1 MADDTPLHPNRG
13 RKDAGA
19 YHHGDLRRALMAAAV
34 AEIER
39 VGPEFV
45 NLSALAKSLGVSQ
58 PAPYRHF
65 ADREALLAAIAR
77 QGFEIYEANLEEAIA
92 SGSRFSAPRRIAEAH
107 VAFGLAHPGLY
118 RLMFAAYAA
127 PADAAED
134 GPVSGAVLAFTRL
147 LEAVRAIGYGQGARR
162 RALRIWAA
170 AHGLVM
176 LAGQEAFAED
186 MAKTPLS
193 ALIDDIVA

>member
-1 MADDTPLHPNRG
+1 MTDDTQPDPNRG
-13 RKDAGA
+13 GKDAGA
-19 YHHGDLRRALMAAAV
+19 YHHGDLRRALLAAAV
-34 AEIER
+34 AEVER

-45 NLSALAKSLGVSQ
+45 NLSGLAKSLGVSQ

-65 ADREALLAAIAR
+65 AHREALLAAVAA
-77 QGFEIYEANLEEAIA
+77 QGFEVYDASLEEAVVA
-92 SGSRFSAPRRIAEAH
+92 GSRFSASTRIAAAH

-118 RLMFAAYAA
+118 RLMFAPYAPFA
-127 PADAAED
+127 SESREAAF
-134 GPVSGAVLAFTRL
+134 ARL
-147 LEAVRAIGYGQGARR
+147 LEAVRAIGYGQGARK

-176 LAGQEAFAED
+176 LAGQPGFAQDVAEAS
-186 MAKTPLS
+186 LN